1 MKAPQAKDVGFLKLH
16 QKFDNADGNAINEET
31 ANSSS

>member
-1 MKAPQAKDVGFLKLH
+1 MRGASARNMGFLELH

-31 ANSSS
+31 ANS